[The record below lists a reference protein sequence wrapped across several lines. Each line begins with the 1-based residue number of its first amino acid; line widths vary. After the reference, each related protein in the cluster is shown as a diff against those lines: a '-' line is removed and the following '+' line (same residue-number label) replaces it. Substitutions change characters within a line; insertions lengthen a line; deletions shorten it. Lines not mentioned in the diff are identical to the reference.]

1 MRSRD
6 WAATAVTVVA
16 VLWGGL
22 GYLATKPADFH
33 DYRTMTVSAAQ
44 AAYGAVATARLTA
57 GARADGKVSAPY
69 ARTSLADARDA
80 LAGAAQSF
88 AAEGPP
94 DERSR
99 KLRDELDP
107 LLREARTALDGIE
120 EADGVP
126 AESRTAADDAATV
139 ADGLRQFIAVHS

>member
-6 WAATAVTVVA
+6 WAATLVTVVA

-22 GYLATKPADFH
+22 GYLATRPADFH

-44 AAYGAVATARLTA
+44 SAYGAVATARLAA
-57 GARADGKVSAPY
+57 GARADGRVTAAF
-69 ARTSLADARDA
+69 ARASLADARDA
-80 LAGAAQSF
+80 LGGAAKNF

-107 LLREARTALDGIE
+107 LLREAKAALDGIE
-120 EADGVP
+120 EADGTP
-126 AESRTAADDAATV
+126 AALRAAADGAAAV
-139 ADGLRQFIAVHS
+139 SDGLTTFIAVHS

>member
-16 VLWGGL
+16 VLWGGM
-22 GYLATKPADFH
+22 GYLATRPADFH

-44 AAYGAVATARLTA
+44 SAYGAVATARLTA
-57 GARADGKVSAPY
+57 GARADDKVTAPY
-69 ARTSLADARDA
+69 ARASLADARDA
-80 LAGAAQSF
+80 LAGAAKNV

-107 LLREARTALDGIE
+107 LLSEAKVALDGIE
-120 EADGVP
+120 EAEGTP
-126 AESRTAADDAATV
+126 ASLRTAADDAAAV
-139 ADGLRQFIAVHS
+139 AEGLKRFIAVHS